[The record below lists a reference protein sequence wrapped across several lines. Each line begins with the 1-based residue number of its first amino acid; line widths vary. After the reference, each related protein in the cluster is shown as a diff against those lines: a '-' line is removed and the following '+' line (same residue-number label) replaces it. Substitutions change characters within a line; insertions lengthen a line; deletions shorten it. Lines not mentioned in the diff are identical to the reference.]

1 MKNPKIQSKGR
12 GSIQVVRH
20 LISRYPGFAV
30 VTITLLMAAGLLEGL
45 SIVMLLPVLS
55 LALNSGGE
63 PSKIEMAAEWAFGLF
78 NATPSVGVLLF
89 VVVIVV
95 TLKALLSLLASTQ
108 VAIVYTHITADF
120 RHHLMTALLRARWKH
135 FTDFSTGRLASA
147 IGVESDIAAGCYI
160 SASKMFAALA
170 RVIVQF
176 SGAIIISWQVS
187 LAAVLVGGFAW
198 IALSRLVRR
207 TRNVGVRRKDALQA
221 LSVRVHE
228 TLGGMKPLKAMGMQE
243 EVAPLLDKEINN
255 LRTANKQMVV
265 LTEAVRLLPEPLI
278 AASLA
283 LGLYFALVVWQ
294 GNFEVLLVLAVL
306 FSRSVGGVSIIQQ
319 SYQNLVGKEGGYWDI
334 HDITEDALLNEEV
347 NRGSEPPVFQTALSL
362 RGVTFSYDGKKVL
375 EDTDLEIPAGE
386 ILAISG
392 PSGTGKTTL
401 VDILIGL
408 RKPDSGDILVD
419 DLPFTAMDIVSW
431 RSMIGYVLQETY
443 LFHDSILMNVT
454 LGDSDLS
461 VADVELALRQAHAW
475 EFVSNLAEGM
485 HTIVGEHGS
494 KLSGGQRQR
503 IAIARALVRKPRL
516 LVLDEGTAALDS
528 ETEGAVCRTLRE
540 LRGQMTIIV
549 ISHQRALLDAA
560 DMIIQLQNGKI
571 TPIQTETRNSE
582 LATTV

>member
-347 NRGSEPPVFQTALSL
+347 NMFAC
-362 RGVTFSYDGKKVL
+362 
-375 EDTDLEIPAGE
+375 
-386 ILAISG
+386 
-392 PSGTGKTTL
+392 
-401 VDILIGL
+401 
-408 RKPDSGDILVD
+408 
-419 DLPFTAMDIVSW
+419 
-431 RSMIGYVLQETY
+431 
-443 LFHDSILMNVT
+443 
-454 LGDSDLS
+454 
-461 VADVELALRQAHAW
+461 VA
-475 EFVSNLAEGM
+475 
-485 HTIVGEHGS
+485 
-494 KLSGGQRQR
+494 
-503 IAIARALVRKPRL
+503 
-516 LVLDEGTAALDS
+516 
-528 ETEGAVCRTLRE
+528 TE
-540 LRGQMTIIV
+540 
-549 ISHQRALLDAA
+549 
-560 DMIIQLQNGKI
+560 
-571 TPIQTETRNSE
+571 
-582 LATTV
+582 

>member
-1 MKNPKIQSKGR
+1 MTKPKIQSKDR
-12 GSIQVVRH
+12 ASIQVVRH
-20 LISRYPGFAV
+20 LISSYPGFAV
-30 VTITLLMAAGLLEGL
+30 VTIGILMAAGLLEGI
-45 SIVMLLPVLS
+45 SIILLLPVLS
-55 LALNSGGE
+55 LALDSGGE
-63 PSKIEMAAEWAFGLF
+63 PSKIEQAAAWAFGLF

-89 VVVIVV
+89 IVVIVV
-95 TLKALLSLLASTQ
+95 TLKAILSLLASTQ
-108 VAIVYTHITADF
+108 VAYVYTYITADF
-120 RHHLMTALLRARWKH
+120 RHRLMTALLRARWKH

-176 SGAIIISWQVS
+176 SGAVIISWQVS
-187 LAAVLVGGFAW
+187 LAAVFVGALAW

-207 TRNVGVRRKDALQA
+207 TRSVGARRKDALQA

-243 EVAPLLDKEINN
+243 EVAPLLDQEINN
-255 LRTANKQMVV
+255 LRSANRQLVV

-283 LGLYFALVVWQ
+283 LGLYFALVIWQ

-319 SYQNLVGKEGGYWDI
+319 SYQNLTAKEAGYWDI
-334 HDITEDALLNEEV
+334 RDITADAELNEEV
-347 NRGSEPPVFQTALSL
+347 NQGTKPPVFGRALSL
-362 RGVTFSYDGKKVL
+362 RGVSFSYGNKKVL
-375 EDTDLEIPAGE
+375 DDIKLDIPVGK

-401 VDILIGL
+401 IDILIGL

-419 DLPFTAMDIVSW
+419 DLPFTAMDIMAW

-443 LFHDSILMNVT
+443 LFHESILMNVT
-454 LGDSDLS
+454 LGDPGMSA
-461 VADVELALRQAHAW
+461 ADVESALRQAHAW
-475 EFVSNLAEGM
+475 EFVSKLPEGVD
-485 HTIVGEHGS
+485 TVVGEHGS

-516 LVLDEGTAALDS
+516 LVLDEGTTALDG
-528 ETEGAVCRTLRE
+528 ETEDAVCRTLRE

-549 ISHQRALLDAA
+549 ISHQTALLDAA
-560 DMIIQLQNGKI
+560 DLIIQLQYGRIKHLKHD
-571 TPIQTETRNSE
+571 PSDAK
-582 LATTV
+582 LTTAI